1 MFLSRHVPFLVQ
13 IERPWASSGGD
24 EVEKVIAYYYGAD
37 LATAEGRL
45 GQLVGQARQ
54 YEDNAHISDLGEV
67 LPRVRVRGGELLGTT
82 RAPSL
87 RSSGGCI

>member
-1 MFLSRHVPFLVQ
+1 MPFLER
-13 IERPWASSGGD
+13 IERSWASSGGD

-37 LATAEGRL
+37 LVTAEGRL
-45 GQLVGQARQ
+45 GQLVGQAQQ
-54 YEDNAHISDLGEV
+54 YEDNAHISGLGGV

-82 RAPSL
+82 RAPGS